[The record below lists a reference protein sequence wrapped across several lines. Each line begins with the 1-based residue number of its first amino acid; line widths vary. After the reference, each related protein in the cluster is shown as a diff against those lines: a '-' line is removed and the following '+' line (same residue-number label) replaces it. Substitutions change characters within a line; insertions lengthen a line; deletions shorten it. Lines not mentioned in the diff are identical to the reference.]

1 MVTQNLKGVHYG
13 LPDHNTPPP
22 NFFTQLEHIFK
33 WLHNVSIKKIKLIF
47 FSQEMTVS
55 WCMKRAELILKCVK
69 GNDKPLECKREQ
81 KIGNI
86 RHIVTIIN
94 LATFEARRKLGQV
107 NFCKDFW
114 TIAGDRKKIGQ

>member
-13 LPDHNTPPP
+13 LPDHNAPPP

-33 WLHNVSIKKIKLIF
+33 WLHNDSIKKINLIF

-69 GNDKPLECKREQ
+69 GNDKPLACKSEQ
-81 KIGNI
+81 KIWNI
-86 RHIVTIIN
+86 IT
-94 LATFEARRKLGQV
+94 
-107 NFCKDFW
+107 
-114 TIAGDRKKIGQ
+114 